1 MATDILQGLTGT
13 PPNIPANYWTLK
25 GDEQAIL
32 NTNPLKVTK
41 TESVKEIITNP
52 NAIVIDKNQLIK
64 YALIGAIL
72 YIVFIK

>member
-1 MATDILQGLTGT
+1 MANDILQGLTGT
-13 PPNIPANYWTLK
+13 PPNIPANYWALK
-25 GDEQAIL
+25 GDEQVIL